1 MLTLTEAFS
10 HIKSIKVLV
19 IGDFLLDVYTKGK
32 VDRISP
38 EAPVPVLLVS
48 EITQS
53 PGGAGNVALNLA
65 ALGAEVSSIGRIG
78 GDDSGEKIV
87 EFLMNEG
94 IEASGMFIQEGYK
107 TPLKNRF
114 LADGQQLMRTDYE
127 TITPLTESMEKEV
140 CTYIRRNLPEYDI
153 VAVSDYGKG
162 FLSKNLLETIL
173 EEGRKNGIRV
183 IVDPKGKDF
192 TKYRGA
198 YLIKPNNKEA
208 YSATGLENQAT
219 VEEVAQKIFEQVDI
233 EHLLITRSDKGMA
246 LFSKNNNGV
255 QNFPA
260 VKKDVLDVTGAGD
273 TALAMITFGIANG
286 LCFEHTIALANI
298 ASGLAIEKVGCAS
311 IRLTDVAARLLERE
325 PLSKIF
331 WEDTN
336 LFVLERAIDY
346 GPVVILDLKGYEDI
360 TTEIYQTIKKE
371 ASKKNGAKL
380 IVHVVPTISNKD
392 FIHLLASM
400 HEIDFVFARS
410 DDPKL
415 ALQALSVLTTI

>member
-19 IGDFLLDVYTKGK
+19 VGDFLLDVYTKGK
-32 VDRISP
+32 VERISP

-78 GDDSGEKIV
+78 YDDAGRKIV
-87 EFLMNEG
+87 DFMTDEG
-94 IEASGMFIQEGYK
+94 IETCKIFIQEGYK

-127 TITPLTESMEKEV
+127 TLTPITESIEKEA
-140 CTYIRRNLPEYDI
+140 CTYIRRHLHEFDI

-162 FLSKNLLETIL
+162 FLSNNLLETIL
-173 EEGRKNGIRV
+173 DEGRKNDIRV

-192 TKYRGA
+192 SKYRGA

-208 YSATGLENQAT
+208 YMAADCENQIA
-219 VEEVAQKIFEQVDI
+219 VEEVAKKIFKQVDT
-233 EHLLITRSDKGMA
+233 EHLLITRSDKGMS
-246 LFSKNNNGV
+246 LFSKNYDGV

-286 LCFEHTIALANI
+286 LCFAHTIALANI

-311 IRLTDVAARLLERE
+311 IRLTDVAGRLLESE

-346 GPVVILDLKGYEDI
+346 CPVVILDLKGHEDI
-360 TTEIYQTIKKE
+360 STKIYHYIKNE
-371 ASKKNGAKL
+371 AAKKKGAKL
-380 IVHVVPTISNKD
+380 IVHVVPTDSNKD

-415 ALQALSVLTTI
+415 ALQGSSALTTI